1 MKTYVNEKEGQIDF
15 FKTFRIDADEVLV
28 DNTDGVCNGNLLEF
42 KLSINNVNKV
52 LFQSIKYLSK
62 LRIKGKSVPANIL
75 LISLNDELC
84 YIFNSQDYF
93 DEIHKVY
100 FGSASKDNDAFIAK
114 TTPKIIDYSSS
125 NILGVAE
132 LLDILKTSNYMPIKI
147 DDNCIVGWAERYYRE
162 NPKASKGDFLGKH
175 SRNLG
180 YSIAEM
186 RECVF

>member
-75 LISLNDELC
+75 LIS
-84 YIFNSQDYF
+84 
-93 DEIHKVY
+93 
-100 FGSASKDNDAFIAK
+100 
-114 TTPKIIDYSSS
+114 
-125 NILGVAE
+125 
-132 LLDILKTSNYMPIKI
+132 
-147 DDNCIVGWAERYYRE
+147 
-162 NPKASKGDFLGKH
+162 
-175 SRNLG
+175 
-180 YSIAEM
+180 
-186 RECVF
+186 